1 MNVAIYI
8 RKSREDK
15 EETKES
21 TLERHERILKEYCNK
36 YELKYTE
43 SSIYREVVSG
53 DSISNRPQMQK
64 LLQDVENNLYDG
76 VVVVEVQRLSRGN
89 GIDQEIIK
97 ETFKRSRTL
106 IYTLNKVY
114 DLFTGDEI
122 DEDML
127 ELSLFLSRQELK
139 AIKRRMMR
147 GRIQAQKEGY
157 YTHPVPPF
165 GYDKE
170 KQGKGYVLVP
180 NETEA
185 EIIRMMYH
193 WYIHD
198 EKRMSDIRDYLNNN
212 NIRTRRGNK
221 WDVQVVRNLMKSKVY
236 LGFLNVDNKK
246 NQRHCEGKH
255 QAIISEET
263 YNLAMQK
270 LKSNTPKTK
279 NGKNLRN
286 PLAGII
292 KCALCGKTLALHY
305 VPSKNN
311 YNLQCDNLDCN
322 NIGAY
327 LHFIEDKVIDEL
339 KQELKNFNYFLSNS
353 VNEINKLKDLNNKEI
368 KIIEKNIAKK
378 KEMVERCCEML
389 EEGIYTK
396 ERYIERVSILENDL
410 SVLETQLYGLKSKEF
425 NEETKIRTAIPI
437 LENVLNE
444 YPKLTPPQ
452 KNQLLR
458 TIIEKIEYIK
468 TQKKSPKALIDDK
481 FKLKIHLKI

>member
-8 RKSREDK
+8 RKSREDR

-36 YELKYTE
+36 YNLKYTE

-64 LLQDVENNLYDG
+64 LLKDVENNLYDG

-157 YTHPVPPF
+157 YTHPVAPF

-246 NQRHCEGKH
+246 NQRQCEGKH

-292 KCALCGKTLALHY
+292 KCALCGRTLALHY

-410 SVLETQLYGLKSKEF
+410 SALETQLYGLKSKEF

>member
-8 RKSREDK
+8 RKSREDR

-36 YELKYTE
+36 YNLKYTE

-64 LLQDVENNLYDG
+64 LLKDVENNLYDG

-157 YTHPVPPF
+157 YTHPVAPF

-185 EIIRMMYH
+185 AIINMMYE
-193 WYIHD
+193 WYVYQD
-198 EKRMSDIRDYLNNN
+198 KKMSDIRDYLNNN
-212 NIRTRRGNK
+212 GIKTRRGNK
-221 WDVQVVRNLMKSKVY
+221 WDVHVVRNLMKSKLY
-236 LGFLNVDNKK
+236 LGYLNVDNKK
-246 NQRHCEGKH
+246 GQKQCEGKH
-255 QAIISEET
+255 QAIISEEI
-263 YNLAMQK
+263 YNLAMDK
-270 LKSNTPKTK
+270 LKSNAPKSK
-279 NGKNLRN
+279 NGFELKN
-286 PLAGII
+286 PLAGFT
-292 KCALCGKTLALHY
+292 KCSMCGKTLSLHY
-305 VPSKNN
+305 IPSKKN
-311 YNLQCDNLDCN
+311 YNLQCDNMDCN

-327 LHFIEDKVIDEL
+327 LHFIEDKLIEEL
-339 KQELKNFNYFLSNS
+339 KEELKGFNLFLANS
-353 VNEINKLKDLNNKEI
+353 VKEINKLKDLNNKEI
-368 KIIEKNIAKK
+368 KLIEKNIAKK

-396 ERYIERVSILENDL
+396 QRYLERVSVLENDL
-410 SVLETQLYGLKSKEF
+410 SALEIQLHKLKSKEF
-425 NEETKIRTAIPI
+425 NEEQRVRTAIPI
-437 LENVLNE
+437 LENVLSE
-444 YPKLTPPQ
+444 YPKLDPAN
-452 KNQLLR
+452 KNKLLK
-458 TIIEKIEYIK
+458 TIIKKIEYTK
-468 TQKKSPKALIDDK
+468 TKKKSPKSLIDDK
-481 FKLKIHLKI
+481 FTLKIYLKI